1 MYKFHID
8 ITPIL
13 QGRKVHLE
21 GICEML
27 SFETFKVTMTEP
39 YKGLYVTKHFE
50 NVEAMEMDATFSQ
63 IEEDMIKLYE
73 QGKQAES
80 K

>member
-1 MYKFHID
+1 
-8 ITPIL
+8 
-13 QGRKVHLE
+13 
-21 GICEML
+21 ML